1 MTAIRACA
9 AGIWAVLRAPGLA
22 IVITIL
28 TIATMLPFALTLGD
42 RLREALGNQPP
53 INLDAEE
60 IDAEWWMAFRDR
72 ARGLEATFTP
82 AVIGFAAPLE
92 NVSAIADGTR
102 RPVILLLPVAL
113 YGLLWAF
120 LWGGLIQRFAEGRR
134 RGVRAFVQS
143 GLRTLPRFVV
153 ISLAAAAV
161 ATILYLTVHA
171 LLFGPIYAWGAAV
184 AGSERNAFFWRV
196 VLYLVFGSLLA
207 LLSVIADYTRVA
219 IGLTTSASV
228 RESGRAAIAFVRA
241 HSGSVAAV
249 FLLNGVL
256 LVLLLV
262 LYGLVDRR
270 FSGWRGVILG
280 QAYIV
285 ARLGIRLTSIA
296 SEVRLFRGLSSDAA
310 HGVSIDPEKP
320 GPPAAT

>member
-1 MTAIRACA
+1 MIAVRAFA
-9 AGIWAVLRAPGLA
+9 AGIWTVLRAPHTA
-22 IVITIL
+22 IMIAIL
-28 TIATMLPFALTLGD
+28 TVASMLPFALTLGD

-60 IDAEWWMAFRDR
+60 IDAEWWMAFREQ

-92 NVSAIADGTR
+92 NLSAVADGTR
-102 RPVILLLPVAL
+102 RPLILLLPVAI

-134 RGVRAFVQS
+134 RGVRAFVES
-143 GLRTLPRFVV
+143 GLRTLLRFVA
-153 ISLAAAAV
+153 ISVAAAAV
-161 ATILYLTVHA
+161 AATLYLTVHA
-171 LLFGPIYAWGAAV
+171 LLFGPIYTWGAAV

-196 VLYLVFGSLLA
+196 ILYLVFGSLLA
-207 LLSVIADYTRVA
+207 VLSLIADYARVA
-219 IGLTTSASV
+219 SGLTEIPSV
-228 RESGRAAIAFVRA
+228 RDSVRVAIAFVRSHA
-241 HSGSVAAV
+241 GSVAAV

-262 LYGLVDRR
+262 LYGLADRR
-270 FSGWRGVILG
+270 FSGWRGVALG

-285 ARLGIRLTSIA
+285 ARLGIRLVSIA
-296 SEVRLFRGLSSDAA
+296 SEVRLFRSLAAADDHDA
-310 HGVSIDPEKP
+310 SIDREKP